1 MTIDQRVRRGATSHH
16 NGLAAEDCAA
26 RHYANLGFPLVA
38 KRWRG
43 DSGEL
48 DLVFENGDGFVIVEV
63 KSAKSHEQARS
74 RFGAQQIQ
82 RVCQT
87 AQQFIGDC
95 PHGLNTEIRIDLAT
109 VDGTG
114 QVETIENITL
124 H

>member
-1 MTIDQRVRRGATSHH
+1 MTTNQRTRRGAVSHY
-16 NGLAAEDCAA
+16 NGMAAEDCAA
-26 RHYANLGFPLVA
+26 RHYANMGMPLVT

-63 KSAKSHEQARS
+63 KSARSHEQART
-74 RFGAQQIQ
+74 RFGARQIQ

-95 PHGLNTEIRIDLAT
+95 PMGLNTEIRIDLAT

-114 QVETIENITL
+114 QVATIENITL